1 MNLFVRLEDL
11 LWLEIVDREDGRLN
25 EEIVERVEVTA
36 NWDVNV
42 DVVGNRTVDVVGNRI
57 VVGVRVGTCTI
68 VLVCPDTDPEQTS
81 PFGQQPIIPLS
92 AIPQ

>member
-11 LWLEIVDREDGRLN
+11 LWLEIVGREDGRVN

-42 DVVGNRTVDVVGNRI
+42 DVVGIRI
-57 VVGVRVGTCTI
+57 VVCVRVGTCSI
-68 VLVCPDTDPEQTS
+68 VVECPDTDPEQTS